1 VGIQHFCAEEK
12 RKTPLGDVLITGETY
27 ARLLDCDMDENR
39 NLALHSLDIV
49 KHWFNGGT
57 SPVSMHE
64 YIVED
69 SAQNS
74 DGIAN
79 IDLGYQLA

>member
-1 VGIQHFCAEEK
+1 
-12 RKTPLGDVLITGETY
+12 
-27 ARLLDCDMDENR
+27 MDENR

-64 YIVED
+64 YIIED